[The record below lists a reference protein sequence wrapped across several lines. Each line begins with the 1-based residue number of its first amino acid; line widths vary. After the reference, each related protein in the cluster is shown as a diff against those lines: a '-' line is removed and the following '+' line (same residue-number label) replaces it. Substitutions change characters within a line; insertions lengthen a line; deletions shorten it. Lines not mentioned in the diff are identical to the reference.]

1 MPNNSDTPIT
11 NEWDARYAEQ
21 DHLYGRD
28 ANVFIQQIAQK
39 IDILGNTLGLAEG
52 EGRNLLYLADLA
64 KQQQRPFRAELWD
77 YAQVAL
83 DKAQRH
89 AVELGIALHTHKV
102 DLTQANW
109 QENQYDNIICVF
121 GHFNAITR
129 QQMLQGVRNSLVDG
143 GWFIGEVYST
153 EQLAYQTGGP
163 RVKAMLYDPIEFLN
177 HFQHD
182 HIQHFFVGE
191 VERFEG
197 QLHHGLSHVIQ
208 FAIQICKSDVSQ

>member
-1 MPNNSDTPIT
+1 MQNDSEMPIK
-11 NEWDARYAEQ
+11 NEWDARYAQQ
-21 DHLYGRD
+21 DHLYGRG
-28 ANVFIQQIAQK
+28 ANVFIQQIVQTM
-39 IDILGNTLGLAEG
+39 DISGNTLGLAEG

-89 AVELGIALHTHKV
+89 ANERSITLQTHKV
-102 DLTQANW
+102 DLTQADW
-109 QENQYDNIICVF
+109 QANQYDNIICVF
-121 GHFNAITR
+121 GHFDAVTR
-129 QQMLQGVRNSLVDG
+129 QQVLQGVRHSLVDG

-163 RVKAMLYDPIEFLN
+163 RVKAMLYDPIEFLS

-191 VERFEG
+191 VEHFEG
-197 QLHHGLSHVIQ
+197 PLHHGLSHVIQ
-208 FAIQICKSDVSQ
+208 FAIQIRKSPVSE

>member
-1 MPNNSDTPIT
+1 MQNNSETPIK
-11 NEWDARYAEQ
+11 NEWDARYAVQ

-39 IDILGNTLGLAEG
+39 MAFSGNTLGLAES

-64 KQQQRPFRAELWD
+64 KQQQHPFCAELWD

-89 AVELGIALHTHKV
+89 AVERDITLHTHKV
-102 DLTQANW
+102 DLTQAD
-109 QENQYDNIICVF
+109 QYDNIICVF
-121 GHFNAITR
+121 GHFDAVTR
-129 QQMLQGVRNSLVDG
+129 QQVLQGVRNSLVDG

-163 RVKAMLYDPIEFLN
+163 RVKAMLYDPIEFLS

-208 FAIQICKSDVSQ
+208 FAIQIRKSAVSQ

>member
-1 MPNNSDTPIT
+1 MQNNSETPIK
-11 NEWDARYAEQ
+11 NEWDARYAVQ

-39 IDILGNTLGLAEG
+39 MAFSGNTLGLAES

-64 KQQQRPFRAELWD
+64 KQQQHPFCAELWD

-89 AVELGIALHTHKV
+89 AVERDITLHTHKV
-102 DLTQANW
+102 DLTQAD
-109 QENQYDNIICVF
+109 QYDNIICVF
-121 GHFNAITR
+121 GHFDAVTR
-129 QQMLQGVRNSLVDG
+129 QQVLQGVRNSLVDG

-153 EQLAYQTGGP
+153 EQFAYQTGGP
-163 RVKAMLYDPIEFLN
+163 RVKAMLYDPIEFLS

-208 FAIQICKSDVSQ
+208 FAIQIRKSAVSQ